1 MQQEINIK
9 VVAQD
14 RAKDNDFK
22 QLFLEMYPRLVRY
35 AVSLLGDGNEA
46 RDVVGDVFEKAWNQF
61 SSLQMETRRSW
72 LYASVRNACLNW
84 LKHQQVEQTN
94 VEALIEATRYDMSTR
109 YEEHERLLQQ
119 AERIARELKE
129 PTCTILRLC
138 YFEHLTYQQAAD
150 SRQAGHQS
158 QHREEAYFQGTR
170 HFARANEAYK
180 HRELGGKIM
189 NKNQDQELDYRMDSV
204 SENVSENASG
214 KVSENVSDARL
225 SQIFGEALGD
235 EPSKEETLAAWEAF
249 EQKHISSEE
258 EHLQKAEDELSEKK
272 IDKARILTWITAS
285 VAVAASLFLFIFRS
299 SQEISQ
305 PTEFSMELFSE
316 VTSPKQ
322 VEQTLSN
329 GYCVVSTPAATTTL
343 VTLSDG
349 TRVMLNANST
359 LEYPASFDDAEV
371 REVRL
376 KGEAHFE
383 VTKNPHR
390 PFVVKAGEMQTQ
402 VLGTI
407 FDVKAY
413 RKDAPKVTLMEGKVK
428 VSNADTEIE
437 MRPGQTATLQ
447 ADKIVVSKASSSA
460 SDWLEGDF
468 DMDQVTLAEAMSDI
482 GAWYNKTVVFQSQA
496 NMDKLIHF
504 RFSRRA
510 SLQEIITALN
520 EMGVAKVRI
529 EKGKIMVL

>member
-1 MQQEINIK
+1 
-9 VVAQD
+9 
-14 RAKDNDFK
+14 
-22 QLFLEMYPRLVRY
+22 
-35 AVSLLGDGNEA
+35 
-46 RDVVGDVFEKAWNQF
+46 
-61 SSLQMETRRSW
+61 
-72 LYASVRNACLNW
+72 
-84 LKHQQVEQTN
+84 
-94 VEALIEATRYDMSTR
+94 
-109 YEEHERLLQQ
+109 
-119 AERIARELKE
+119 
-129 PTCTILRLC
+129 
-138 YFEHLTYQQAAD
+138 
-150 SRQAGHQS
+150 
-158 QHREEAYFQGTR
+158 
-170 HFARANEAYK
+170 
-180 HRELGGKIM
+180 
-189 NKNQDQELDYRMDSV
+189 MDSV
-204 SENVSENASG
+204 SENVSENASE
-214 KVSENVSDARL
+214 KVSENASEKVSEKVSDARL

-249 EQKHISSEE
+249 EKKHISSEE

-272 IDKARILTWITAS
+272 IEDEIGGESSSRKISKARILAWITAS

-322 VEQTLSN
+322 VEQTLSD

-349 TRVMLNANST
+349 TKVMLNANST

-383 VTKNPHR
+383 VTKNHHR

-428 VSNADTEIE
+428 VNNADTEVE

>member
-1 MQQEINIK
+1 
-9 VVAQD
+9 
-14 RAKDNDFK
+14 
-22 QLFLEMYPRLVRY
+22 
-35 AVSLLGDGNEA
+35 
-46 RDVVGDVFEKAWNQF
+46 
-61 SSLQMETRRSW
+61 
-72 LYASVRNACLNW
+72 
-84 LKHQQVEQTN
+84 
-94 VEALIEATRYDMSTR
+94 
-109 YEEHERLLQQ
+109 
-119 AERIARELKE
+119 
-129 PTCTILRLC
+129 
-138 YFEHLTYQQAAD
+138 
-150 SRQAGHQS
+150 
-158 QHREEAYFQGTR
+158 
-170 HFARANEAYK
+170 
-180 HRELGGKIM
+180 M

-204 SENVSENASG
+204 SENVSENASE
-214 KVSENVSDARL
+214 KVSEKVSDARL

-258 EHLQKAEDELSEKK
+258 EHLSFEKESIVKNEKK
-272 IDKARILTWITAS
+272 VSKARILTWITAS

-322 VEQTLSN
+322 VEQTLSD

-428 VSNADTEIE
+428 VSNADTEVE

-520 EMGVAKVRI
+520 EMGVAKVRM

>member
-1 MQQEINIK
+1 
-9 VVAQD
+9 
-14 RAKDNDFK
+14 
-22 QLFLEMYPRLVRY
+22 
-35 AVSLLGDGNEA
+35 
-46 RDVVGDVFEKAWNQF
+46 
-61 SSLQMETRRSW
+61 
-72 LYASVRNACLNW
+72 
-84 LKHQQVEQTN
+84 
-94 VEALIEATRYDMSTR
+94 
-109 YEEHERLLQQ
+109 
-119 AERIARELKE
+119 
-129 PTCTILRLC
+129 
-138 YFEHLTYQQAAD
+138 
-150 SRQAGHQS
+150 
-158 QHREEAYFQGTR
+158 
-170 HFARANEAYK
+170 
-180 HRELGGKIM
+180 M
-189 NKNQDQELDYRMDSV
+189 NKNQNQEL
-204 SENVSENASG
+204 EQG
-214 KVSENVSDARL
+214 KGKNSFCNPLYQPLLQEPNDAEAGNISDARL

-249 EQKHISSEE
+249 EKKHLSSEE

-272 IDKARILTWITAS
+272 IEDEIGRENGNEIGREIGGESSSRKISKARILAWITAS

-322 VEQTLSN
+322 VEQTLKD

-349 TRVMLNANST
+349 TKVMLNANST
-359 LEYPASFDDAEV
+359 LEYPASFDDAASDKENDAADESHQV

-413 RKDAPKVTLMEGKVK
+413 RKDAPKVTLMQGKVK
-428 VSNADTEIE
+428 VSNAGTEVE

-447 ADKIVVSKASSSA
+447 ADKIVVSKASPSA

>member
-1 MQQEINIK
+1 
-9 VVAQD
+9 
-14 RAKDNDFK
+14 
-22 QLFLEMYPRLVRY
+22 
-35 AVSLLGDGNEA
+35 
-46 RDVVGDVFEKAWNQF
+46 
-61 SSLQMETRRSW
+61 
-72 LYASVRNACLNW
+72 
-84 LKHQQVEQTN
+84 
-94 VEALIEATRYDMSTR
+94 
-109 YEEHERLLQQ
+109 
-119 AERIARELKE
+119 
-129 PTCTILRLC
+129 
-138 YFEHLTYQQAAD
+138 
-150 SRQAGHQS
+150 
-158 QHREEAYFQGTR
+158 
-170 HFARANEAYK
+170 
-180 HRELGGKIM
+180 M

-214 KVSENVSDARL
+214 KVSEKISEKTSENVSDARL

-249 EQKHISSEE
+249 EKKHISSEE
-258 EHLQKAEDELSEKK
+258 EHLSFEKESIVKNEKK
-272 IDKARILTWITAS
+272 VSKARILTWITAS

-349 TRVMLNANST
+349 TKVMLNANST
-359 LEYPASFDDAEV
+359 LEYPASFDDTEV

-402 VLGTI
+402 VLGTV

-413 RKDAPKVTLMEGKVK
+413 RKDAPKVTLMQGKVK
-428 VSNADTEIE
+428 VSNADTEVE

-447 ADKIVVSKASSSA
+447 ADKIVVSKASSSV

>member
-1 MQQEINIK
+1 
-9 VVAQD
+9 
-14 RAKDNDFK
+14 
-22 QLFLEMYPRLVRY
+22 
-35 AVSLLGDGNEA
+35 
-46 RDVVGDVFEKAWNQF
+46 
-61 SSLQMETRRSW
+61 
-72 LYASVRNACLNW
+72 
-84 LKHQQVEQTN
+84 
-94 VEALIEATRYDMSTR
+94 
-109 YEEHERLLQQ
+109 
-119 AERIARELKE
+119 
-129 PTCTILRLC
+129 
-138 YFEHLTYQQAAD
+138 
-150 SRQAGHQS
+150 
-158 QHREEAYFQGTR
+158 
-170 HFARANEAYK
+170 
-180 HRELGGKIM
+180 M

-204 SENVSENASG
+204 SENVSENASE

-235 EPSKEETLAAWEAF
+235 EPSKEETLAVWEAF
-249 EQKHISSEE
+249 EKKHISSEE
-258 EHLQKAEDELSEKK
+258 EHLSFEKESIVKNEKK
-272 IDKARILTWITAS
+272 VSKARILTWITAS

-299 SQEISQ
+299 SQEISL

-322 VEQTLSN
+322 VEQTLSD

-413 RKDAPKVTLMEGKVK
+413 RKDAPKVTLMQGKVK
-428 VSNADTEIE
+428 VSNADTEVE

-447 ADKIVVSKASSSA
+447 SDKIVVSKASPSA

-496 NMDKLIHF
+496 NMGKLIHF

>member
-1 MQQEINIK
+1 
-9 VVAQD
+9 
-14 RAKDNDFK
+14 
-22 QLFLEMYPRLVRY
+22 
-35 AVSLLGDGNEA
+35 
-46 RDVVGDVFEKAWNQF
+46 
-61 SSLQMETRRSW
+61 
-72 LYASVRNACLNW
+72 
-84 LKHQQVEQTN
+84 
-94 VEALIEATRYDMSTR
+94 
-109 YEEHERLLQQ
+109 
-119 AERIARELKE
+119 
-129 PTCTILRLC
+129 
-138 YFEHLTYQQAAD
+138 
-150 SRQAGHQS
+150 
-158 QHREEAYFQGTR
+158 
-170 HFARANEAYK
+170 
-180 HRELGGKIM
+180 M

-204 SENVSENASG
+204 SENVSENASE

-249 EQKHISSEE
+249 EKKHISSEE

-272 IDKARILTWITAS
+272 IEDEIGGESSSRKISKARILAWITAS

-322 VEQTLSN
+322 VEQTLSD

-349 TRVMLNANST
+349 TKVMLNANST

-413 RKDAPKVTLMEGKVK
+413 RKDAPKVTLMQGKVK
-428 VSNADTEIE
+428 VSNADTEVE

-447 ADKIVVSKASSSA
+447 ADKIVVSKASPSA

-510 SLQEIITALN
+510 SLQEVITALN

>member
-1 MQQEINIK
+1 
-9 VVAQD
+9 
-14 RAKDNDFK
+14 
-22 QLFLEMYPRLVRY
+22 
-35 AVSLLGDGNEA
+35 
-46 RDVVGDVFEKAWNQF
+46 
-61 SSLQMETRRSW
+61 
-72 LYASVRNACLNW
+72 
-84 LKHQQVEQTN
+84 
-94 VEALIEATRYDMSTR
+94 
-109 YEEHERLLQQ
+109 
-119 AERIARELKE
+119 
-129 PTCTILRLC
+129 
-138 YFEHLTYQQAAD
+138 
-150 SRQAGHQS
+150 
-158 QHREEAYFQGTR
+158 
-170 HFARANEAYK
+170 
-180 HRELGGKIM
+180 M

-204 SENVSENASG
+204 SENVSENASE

-225 SQIFGEALGD
+225 SQMFGEALGD

-249 EQKHISSEE
+249 EKKHISSEK

-272 IDKARILTWITAS
+272 IEDEIGGESSSRKISKARILAWITAS

-413 RKDAPKVTLMEGKVK
+413 RKDAPKVTLMQGKVK
-428 VSNADTEIE
+428 VSNADTEVE

-447 ADKIVVSKASSSA
+447 ADKIVVSKASPSA

-482 GAWYNKTVVFQSQA
+482 GAWYNKTVVFLSQA

>member
-1 MQQEINIK
+1 
-9 VVAQD
+9 
-14 RAKDNDFK
+14 
-22 QLFLEMYPRLVRY
+22 
-35 AVSLLGDGNEA
+35 
-46 RDVVGDVFEKAWNQF
+46 
-61 SSLQMETRRSW
+61 
-72 LYASVRNACLNW
+72 
-84 LKHQQVEQTN
+84 
-94 VEALIEATRYDMSTR
+94 
-109 YEEHERLLQQ
+109 
-119 AERIARELKE
+119 
-129 PTCTILRLC
+129 
-138 YFEHLTYQQAAD
+138 
-150 SRQAGHQS
+150 
-158 QHREEAYFQGTR
+158 
-170 HFARANEAYK
+170 
-180 HRELGGKIM
+180 M

-204 SENVSENASG
+204 SENVSENASE
-214 KVSENVSDARL
+214 KVSEKISEKTSEKVSDARL

-249 EQKHISSEE
+249 EKKHISSEK
-258 EHLQKAEDELSEKK
+258 EHLSFEKESIVKNEKK
-272 IDKARILTWITAS
+272 VSKARILTWITAS

-322 VEQTLSN
+322 VEQTLSD

-428 VSNADTEIE
+428 VSNADTEVE
-437 MRPGQTATLQ
+437 MHPGQTATLQ
-447 ADKIVVSKASSSA
+447 SDKIVVSKASSSA

-468 DMDQVTLAEAMSDI
+468 DMDLVTLAEAMSDI

-496 NMDKLIHF
+496 NMGKLIHF

>member
-1 MQQEINIK
+1 
-9 VVAQD
+9 
-14 RAKDNDFK
+14 
-22 QLFLEMYPRLVRY
+22 
-35 AVSLLGDGNEA
+35 
-46 RDVVGDVFEKAWNQF
+46 
-61 SSLQMETRRSW
+61 
-72 LYASVRNACLNW
+72 
-84 LKHQQVEQTN
+84 
-94 VEALIEATRYDMSTR
+94 
-109 YEEHERLLQQ
+109 
-119 AERIARELKE
+119 
-129 PTCTILRLC
+129 
-138 YFEHLTYQQAAD
+138 
-150 SRQAGHQS
+150 
-158 QHREEAYFQGTR
+158 
-170 HFARANEAYK
+170 
-180 HRELGGKIM
+180 M
-189 NKNQDQELDYRMDSV
+189 NKNQDQEL
-204 SENVSENASG
+204 EQG
-214 KVSENVSDARL
+214 KGKKSFCNPLHQPLLQEPKDAEAGNISDARL

-249 EQKHISSEE
+249 EKKHISSEKE
-258 EHLQKAEDELSEKK
+258 PLQKAENELSEKK
-272 IDKARILTWITAS
+272 IEDEIEDGIGGETSSRKISKARILTWITAS
-285 VAVAASLFLFIFRS
+285 GAVAASLFLFIFRS
-299 SQEISQ
+299 SREISQ

-322 VEQTLSN
+322 VEQTLKD

-349 TRVMLNANST
+349 TKVMLNANST
-359 LEYPASFDDAEV
+359 LEYPASFDDASSDKENDAADESHQV

-413 RKDAPKVTLMEGKVK
+413 RKDAPKVTLMQGKVK
-428 VSNADTEIE
+428 VSNADTEVE

-447 ADKIVVSKASSSA
+447 ADKIVVSKASPSA

-529 EKGKIMVL
+529 EKGKIMVH

>member
-1 MQQEINIK
+1 
-9 VVAQD
+9 
-14 RAKDNDFK
+14 
-22 QLFLEMYPRLVRY
+22 
-35 AVSLLGDGNEA
+35 
-46 RDVVGDVFEKAWNQF
+46 
-61 SSLQMETRRSW
+61 
-72 LYASVRNACLNW
+72 
-84 LKHQQVEQTN
+84 
-94 VEALIEATRYDMSTR
+94 
-109 YEEHERLLQQ
+109 
-119 AERIARELKE
+119 
-129 PTCTILRLC
+129 
-138 YFEHLTYQQAAD
+138 
-150 SRQAGHQS
+150 
-158 QHREEAYFQGTR
+158 
-170 HFARANEAYK
+170 
-180 HRELGGKIM
+180 M
-189 NKNQDQELDYRMDSV
+189 NKNQDQELDYRKDSV
-204 SENVSENASG
+204 SENVSEKASG
-214 KVSENVSDARL
+214 NVSDARL

-235 EPSKEETLAAWEAF
+235 EPLKEETLAAWEAF
-249 EQKHISSEE
+249 EKKHISSEE
-258 EHLQKAEDELSEKK
+258 ELLSFEKEFIVKNEKK
-272 IDKARILTWITAS
+272 VSKARILTWITTAS

-322 VEQTLSN
+322 VEQTLSD

-349 TRVMLNANST
+349 TKVMLNANST
-359 LEYPASFDDAEV
+359 LEYPASFDDTEV

-402 VLGTI
+402 VLGTV

-428 VSNADTEIE
+428 VSNADTEVE

>member
-1 MQQEINIK
+1 
-9 VVAQD
+9 
-14 RAKDNDFK
+14 
-22 QLFLEMYPRLVRY
+22 
-35 AVSLLGDGNEA
+35 
-46 RDVVGDVFEKAWNQF
+46 
-61 SSLQMETRRSW
+61 
-72 LYASVRNACLNW
+72 
-84 LKHQQVEQTN
+84 
-94 VEALIEATRYDMSTR
+94 
-109 YEEHERLLQQ
+109 
-119 AERIARELKE
+119 
-129 PTCTILRLC
+129 
-138 YFEHLTYQQAAD
+138 
-150 SRQAGHQS
+150 
-158 QHREEAYFQGTR
+158 
-170 HFARANEAYK
+170 
-180 HRELGGKIM
+180 M

-204 SENVSENASG
+204 SENVSENASE

-249 EQKHISSEE
+249 EKKHISSEE
-258 EHLQKAEDELSEKK
+258 EHLQKTEDELSEKK
-272 IDKARILTWITAS
+272 IEDEIGRESSSRKISKARILAWITAS

-322 VEQTLSN
+322 VEQTLSD

-349 TRVMLNANST
+349 TKVMLNANST

-413 RKDAPKVTLMEGKVK
+413 RKDAPKVTLMQGKVK
-428 VSNADTEIE
+428 VSNADTEVE

-447 ADKIVVSKASSSA
+447 ADKIVVSKASPSA
-460 SDWLEGDF
+460 PDWLEGDF

-496 NMDKLIHF
+496 NMGKLIHF

>member
-1 MQQEINIK
+1 
-9 VVAQD
+9 
-14 RAKDNDFK
+14 
-22 QLFLEMYPRLVRY
+22 
-35 AVSLLGDGNEA
+35 
-46 RDVVGDVFEKAWNQF
+46 
-61 SSLQMETRRSW
+61 
-72 LYASVRNACLNW
+72 
-84 LKHQQVEQTN
+84 
-94 VEALIEATRYDMSTR
+94 
-109 YEEHERLLQQ
+109 
-119 AERIARELKE
+119 
-129 PTCTILRLC
+129 
-138 YFEHLTYQQAAD
+138 
-150 SRQAGHQS
+150 
-158 QHREEAYFQGTR
+158 
-170 HFARANEAYK
+170 
-180 HRELGGKIM
+180 M

-204 SENVSENASG
+204 SENVSENASE

-249 EQKHISSEE
+249 EKKHISSEE
-258 EHLQKAEDELSEKK
+258 EHLSFEKESIVKNEKK
-272 IDKARILTWITAS
+272 VSKARILTWITAS

-322 VEQTLSN
+322 VEQTLSD

-428 VSNADTEIE
+428 VSNADTEVE

-447 ADKIVVSKASSSA
+447 SDKIVVSRASSSV

>member
-1 MQQEINIK
+1 
-9 VVAQD
+9 
-14 RAKDNDFK
+14 
-22 QLFLEMYPRLVRY
+22 
-35 AVSLLGDGNEA
+35 
-46 RDVVGDVFEKAWNQF
+46 
-61 SSLQMETRRSW
+61 
-72 LYASVRNACLNW
+72 
-84 LKHQQVEQTN
+84 
-94 VEALIEATRYDMSTR
+94 
-109 YEEHERLLQQ
+109 
-119 AERIARELKE
+119 
-129 PTCTILRLC
+129 
-138 YFEHLTYQQAAD
+138 
-150 SRQAGHQS
+150 
-158 QHREEAYFQGTR
+158 
-170 HFARANEAYK
+170 
-180 HRELGGKIM
+180 M

-204 SENVSENASG
+204 SENVSENASE

-249 EQKHISSEE
+249 EKKHISSEE
-258 EHLQKAEDELSEKK
+258 EHLSFEKESIVKNEKK
-272 IDKARILTWITAS
+272 VSKARILTWITAS

-322 VEQTLSN
+322 VEQTLSD

-402 VLGTI
+402 VLGTV

-428 VSNADTEIE
+428 VSNADTEVE
-437 MRPGQTATLQ
+437 MHPGQTATLQ
-447 ADKIVVSKASSSA
+447 SDKIVVSRASSSV

-496 NMDKLIHF
+496 NMGKLIHF

>member
-1 MQQEINIK
+1 
-9 VVAQD
+9 
-14 RAKDNDFK
+14 
-22 QLFLEMYPRLVRY
+22 
-35 AVSLLGDGNEA
+35 
-46 RDVVGDVFEKAWNQF
+46 
-61 SSLQMETRRSW
+61 
-72 LYASVRNACLNW
+72 
-84 LKHQQVEQTN
+84 
-94 VEALIEATRYDMSTR
+94 
-109 YEEHERLLQQ
+109 
-119 AERIARELKE
+119 
-129 PTCTILRLC
+129 
-138 YFEHLTYQQAAD
+138 
-150 SRQAGHQS
+150 
-158 QHREEAYFQGTR
+158 
-170 HFARANEAYK
+170 
-180 HRELGGKIM
+180 M

-204 SENVSENASG
+204 SENVSKNASE

-235 EPSKEETLAAWEAF
+235 EPSKKETLAAWEAF
-249 EQKHISSEE
+249 EKKHISSEK

-272 IDKARILTWITAS
+272 IEDEIGRENGNEIGREIEGESSSRKVSKARILAWITAS

-299 SQEISQ
+299 SQEISL

-349 TRVMLNANST
+349 TKVMLNANST

-413 RKDAPKVTLMEGKVK
+413 RKDAPKVTLMQGKVK
-428 VSNADTEIE
+428 VSNADTEVE

-496 NMDKLIHF
+496 NMGKLIHF

>member
-1 MQQEINIK
+1 
-9 VVAQD
+9 
-14 RAKDNDFK
+14 
-22 QLFLEMYPRLVRY
+22 
-35 AVSLLGDGNEA
+35 
-46 RDVVGDVFEKAWNQF
+46 
-61 SSLQMETRRSW
+61 
-72 LYASVRNACLNW
+72 
-84 LKHQQVEQTN
+84 
-94 VEALIEATRYDMSTR
+94 
-109 YEEHERLLQQ
+109 
-119 AERIARELKE
+119 
-129 PTCTILRLC
+129 
-138 YFEHLTYQQAAD
+138 
-150 SRQAGHQS
+150 
-158 QHREEAYFQGTR
+158 
-170 HFARANEAYK
+170 
-180 HRELGGKIM
+180 M
-189 NKNQDQELDYRMDSV
+189 NKNQDQELDYRM
-204 SENVSENASG
+204 EAENA
-214 KVSENVSDARL
+214 SDARL
-225 SQIFGEALGD
+225 TRIFGEALGG

-249 EQKHISSEE
+249 EKKHISSEE
-258 EHLQKAEDELSEKK
+258 EHLSFEKESIVKNEKK
-272 IDKARILTWITAS
+272 VSKARILAWITAS

-299 SQEISQ
+299 SLEISQ

-349 TRVMLNANST
+349 TKVMLNANST
-359 LEYPASFDDAEV
+359 LEYPVSFDDAEV

-413 RKDAPKVTLMEGKVK
+413 RKDAPKVTLMQGKVK
-428 VSNADTEIE
+428 VSNADTEVE

-447 ADKIVVSKASSSA
+447 ADKIVVSKASPSA

-520 EMGVAKVRI
+520 EMGVARI
-529 EKGKIMVL
+529 RMETGKIMVL

>member
-1 MQQEINIK
+1 
-9 VVAQD
+9 
-14 RAKDNDFK
+14 
-22 QLFLEMYPRLVRY
+22 
-35 AVSLLGDGNEA
+35 
-46 RDVVGDVFEKAWNQF
+46 
-61 SSLQMETRRSW
+61 
-72 LYASVRNACLNW
+72 
-84 LKHQQVEQTN
+84 
-94 VEALIEATRYDMSTR
+94 
-109 YEEHERLLQQ
+109 
-119 AERIARELKE
+119 
-129 PTCTILRLC
+129 
-138 YFEHLTYQQAAD
+138 
-150 SRQAGHQS
+150 
-158 QHREEAYFQGTR
+158 
-170 HFARANEAYK
+170 
-180 HRELGGKIM
+180 M

-204 SENVSENASG
+204 SENVSENVSEKA
-214 KVSENVSDARL
+214 SENVSDTRL

-249 EQKHISSEE
+249 EKKHIVEN
-258 EHLQKAEDELSEKK
+258 EKK
-272 IDKARILTWITAS
+272 VSKARILTWITAS
-285 VAVAASLFLFIFRS
+285 VAVAAGLFLFIFRS

-322 VEQTLSN
+322 VEQTLSD

-349 TRVMLNANST
+349 TKVMLNANST
-359 LEYPASFDDAEV
+359 LEYPVSFDDAEV

-413 RKDAPKVTLMEGKVK
+413 RKDAPKVTLMQGKVK
-428 VSNADTEIE
+428 VSNADTEVE

-496 NMDKLIHF
+496 NMGKLIHF

>member
-1 MQQEINIK
+1 
-9 VVAQD
+9 
-14 RAKDNDFK
+14 
-22 QLFLEMYPRLVRY
+22 
-35 AVSLLGDGNEA
+35 
-46 RDVVGDVFEKAWNQF
+46 
-61 SSLQMETRRSW
+61 
-72 LYASVRNACLNW
+72 
-84 LKHQQVEQTN
+84 
-94 VEALIEATRYDMSTR
+94 
-109 YEEHERLLQQ
+109 
-119 AERIARELKE
+119 
-129 PTCTILRLC
+129 
-138 YFEHLTYQQAAD
+138 
-150 SRQAGHQS
+150 
-158 QHREEAYFQGTR
+158 
-170 HFARANEAYK
+170 
-180 HRELGGKIM
+180 M

-204 SENVSENASG
+204 SENVSENASE
-214 KVSENVSDARL
+214 KVSENVSDTRL

-249 EQKHISSEE
+249 EKKHISSEK

-272 IDKARILTWITAS
+272 IEDEIGGESSSKKISKARILAWITAS

-359 LEYPASFDDAEV
+359 LEYPASFDNAEV

-413 RKDAPKVTLMEGKVK
+413 RKDAPKVTLMQGKVK
-428 VSNADTEIE
+428 VSNADTEVE

-447 ADKIVVSKASSSA
+447 ADKIVVSKASPSA

-496 NMDKLIHF
+496 NMGKLIHF

>member
-1 MQQEINIK
+1 
-9 VVAQD
+9 
-14 RAKDNDFK
+14 
-22 QLFLEMYPRLVRY
+22 
-35 AVSLLGDGNEA
+35 
-46 RDVVGDVFEKAWNQF
+46 
-61 SSLQMETRRSW
+61 
-72 LYASVRNACLNW
+72 
-84 LKHQQVEQTN
+84 
-94 VEALIEATRYDMSTR
+94 
-109 YEEHERLLQQ
+109 
-119 AERIARELKE
+119 
-129 PTCTILRLC
+129 
-138 YFEHLTYQQAAD
+138 
-150 SRQAGHQS
+150 
-158 QHREEAYFQGTR
+158 
-170 HFARANEAYK
+170 
-180 HRELGGKIM
+180 M
-189 NKNQDQELDYRMDSV
+189 NKNQDQEL
-204 SENVSENASG
+204 EQG
-214 KVSENVSDARL
+214 KGKNSFCNPLHQPLLQEPKDAEAGNISDARL
-225 SQIFGEALGD
+225 AQIFGEALGD

-249 EQKHISSEE
+249 EKKHLPSEE
-258 EHLQKAEDELSEKK
+258 EPLQKAENELSEKK
-272 IDKARILTWITAS
+272 IEDEIEDGIGNENGREIGREIGDEIEREIEGESSSRKVSKARILTWITAS

-322 VEQTLSN
+322 VEQTLSD

-349 TRVMLNANST
+349 TKVMLNANST
-359 LEYPASFDDAEV
+359 LEYPASFDDAEI

-402 VLGTI
+402 VLGTV

-413 RKDAPKVTLMEGKVK
+413 RKDAPKVTLMQGKVK
-428 VSNADTEIE
+428 VSNADTEVE
-437 MRPGQTATLQ
+437 MCPGQTATLQ
-447 ADKIVVSKASSSA
+447 SDKIVVSKASPSA

>member
-1 MQQEINIK
+1 
-9 VVAQD
+9 
-14 RAKDNDFK
+14 
-22 QLFLEMYPRLVRY
+22 
-35 AVSLLGDGNEA
+35 
-46 RDVVGDVFEKAWNQF
+46 
-61 SSLQMETRRSW
+61 
-72 LYASVRNACLNW
+72 
-84 LKHQQVEQTN
+84 
-94 VEALIEATRYDMSTR
+94 
-109 YEEHERLLQQ
+109 
-119 AERIARELKE
+119 
-129 PTCTILRLC
+129 
-138 YFEHLTYQQAAD
+138 
-150 SRQAGHQS
+150 
-158 QHREEAYFQGTR
+158 
-170 HFARANEAYK
+170 
-180 HRELGGKIM
+180 M
-189 NKNQDQELDYRMDSV
+189 NKNQDQELDYRMDPV
-204 SENVSENASG
+204 SENVSENASE
-214 KVSENVSDARL
+214 KVSEKVSDARL

-249 EQKHISSEE
+249 EKKHISSEE
-258 EHLQKAEDELSEKK
+258 EHLSFEKESIVKNEKK
-272 IDKARILTWITAS
+272 ISKARILTWITAS

-299 SQEISQ
+299 SQEISL

-322 VEQTLSN
+322 VEQTLSD

-407 FDVKAY
+407 FNVKAY

-428 VSNADTEIE
+428 VSNADTEVE

-447 ADKIVVSKASSSA
+447 SDKIVVSRASSSV

-520 EMGVAKVRI
+520 EMGVAKVRM

>member
-1 MQQEINIK
+1 MN
-9 VVAQD
+9 
-14 RAKDNDFK
+14 KD
-22 QLFLEMYPRLVRY
+22 
-35 AVSLLGDGNEA
+35 
-46 RDVVGDVFEKAWNQF
+46 
-61 SSLQMETRRSW
+61 
-72 LYASVRNACLNW
+72 
-84 LKHQQVEQTN
+84 
-94 VEALIEATRYDMSTR
+94 
-109 YEEHERLLQQ
+109 
-119 AERIARELKE
+119 
-129 PTCTILRLC
+129 
-138 YFEHLTYQQAAD
+138 
-150 SRQAGHQS
+150 
-158 QHREEAYFQGTR
+158 
-170 HFARANEAYK
+170 
-180 HRELGGKIM
+180 
-189 NKNQDQELDYRMDSV
+189 KNQDQELDYRMDSV
-204 SENVSENASG
+204 SENVSENASE
-214 KVSENVSDARL
+214 KVSENVSDVRL
-225 SQIFGEALGD
+225 SQIFGEALDD

-249 EQKHISSEE
+249 EKKHISSEE
-258 EHLQKAEDELSEKK
+258 ELLSFEKESIVKNEKK
-272 IDKARILTWITAS
+272 VSKARILAWITAS

-322 VEQTLSN
+322 VEQTLSD

-349 TRVMLNANST
+349 TKVMLNANST

-390 PFVVKAGEMQTQ
+390 PFVVRAGEMRTQ

-413 RKDAPKVTLMEGKVK
+413 RKDAPKVTLMQGKVK
-428 VSNADTEIE
+428 VSNADTEVE

>member
-1 MQQEINIK
+1 
-9 VVAQD
+9 
-14 RAKDNDFK
+14 
-22 QLFLEMYPRLVRY
+22 
-35 AVSLLGDGNEA
+35 
-46 RDVVGDVFEKAWNQF
+46 
-61 SSLQMETRRSW
+61 
-72 LYASVRNACLNW
+72 
-84 LKHQQVEQTN
+84 
-94 VEALIEATRYDMSTR
+94 
-109 YEEHERLLQQ
+109 
-119 AERIARELKE
+119 
-129 PTCTILRLC
+129 
-138 YFEHLTYQQAAD
+138 
-150 SRQAGHQS
+150 
-158 QHREEAYFQGTR
+158 
-170 HFARANEAYK
+170 
-180 HRELGGKIM
+180 M

-204 SENVSENASG
+204 SENVSENASE

-249 EQKHISSEE
+249 EKKHISSEE

-272 IDKARILTWITAS
+272 IEDEIGRENGNEIGREIEGESSSRKVSKARILAWITAS

-299 SQEISQ
+299 SQEISL

-322 VEQTLSN
+322 VEQTLSD

-349 TRVMLNANST
+349 TKVMLNANST

-413 RKDAPKVTLMEGKVK
+413 RKDAPKVTLMQGKVK
-428 VSNADTEIE
+428 VSNADTEVE

-447 ADKIVVSKASSSA
+447 SDKIVVSKASPSA

-496 NMDKLIHF
+496 NMGKLIHF

>member
-1 MQQEINIK
+1 MN
-9 VVAQD
+9 
-14 RAKDNDFK
+14 KD
-22 QLFLEMYPRLVRY
+22 
-35 AVSLLGDGNEA
+35 
-46 RDVVGDVFEKAWNQF
+46 
-61 SSLQMETRRSW
+61 
-72 LYASVRNACLNW
+72 
-84 LKHQQVEQTN
+84 
-94 VEALIEATRYDMSTR
+94 
-109 YEEHERLLQQ
+109 
-119 AERIARELKE
+119 
-129 PTCTILRLC
+129 
-138 YFEHLTYQQAAD
+138 
-150 SRQAGHQS
+150 
-158 QHREEAYFQGTR
+158 
-170 HFARANEAYK
+170 
-180 HRELGGKIM
+180 
-189 NKNQDQELDYRMDSV
+189 KNQDQELDYRMDSV
-204 SENVSENASG
+204 SESISENASE
-214 KVSENVSDARL
+214 KVSDARL

-249 EQKHISSEE
+249 EKKHISSEE

-272 IDKARILTWITAS
+272 IEDEIGGESSSRKISKARILTWITAS

-322 VEQTLSN
+322 VEQTLSD

-349 TRVMLNANST
+349 TKVRLNANST
-359 LEYPASFDDAEV
+359 LEYPVSFSDTEV
-371 REVRL
+371 REVHL

-413 RKDAPKVTLMEGKVK
+413 RKDAPKVTLMQGKVK
-428 VSNADTEIE
+428 VSNADTEVE

-447 ADKIVVSKASSSA
+447 ADKIVVSKASPSA

-496 NMDKLIHF
+496 NMGKLIHF

>member
-1 MQQEINIK
+1 
-9 VVAQD
+9 
-14 RAKDNDFK
+14 
-22 QLFLEMYPRLVRY
+22 
-35 AVSLLGDGNEA
+35 
-46 RDVVGDVFEKAWNQF
+46 
-61 SSLQMETRRSW
+61 
-72 LYASVRNACLNW
+72 
-84 LKHQQVEQTN
+84 
-94 VEALIEATRYDMSTR
+94 
-109 YEEHERLLQQ
+109 
-119 AERIARELKE
+119 
-129 PTCTILRLC
+129 
-138 YFEHLTYQQAAD
+138 
-150 SRQAGHQS
+150 
-158 QHREEAYFQGTR
+158 
-170 HFARANEAYK
+170 
-180 HRELGGKIM
+180 M

-204 SENVSENASG
+204 SENVSENASE

-225 SQIFGEALGD
+225 SQIFGEALGN

-249 EQKHISSEE
+249 EKKHISSEE
-258 EHLQKAEDELSEKK
+258 EHLSFEKESIVKNEKK
-272 IDKARILTWITAS
+272 VSKARILAWITAS

-322 VEQTLSN
+322 VEQILSD

-349 TRVMLNANST
+349 TKVMLNANST

-413 RKDAPKVTLMEGKVK
+413 RKDAPKVTLMQGKVK
-428 VSNADTEIE
+428 VSNADTEVE

-447 ADKIVVSKASSSA
+447 SDKIVVSKASPSA

>member
-1 MQQEINIK
+1 
-9 VVAQD
+9 
-14 RAKDNDFK
+14 
-22 QLFLEMYPRLVRY
+22 
-35 AVSLLGDGNEA
+35 
-46 RDVVGDVFEKAWNQF
+46 
-61 SSLQMETRRSW
+61 
-72 LYASVRNACLNW
+72 
-84 LKHQQVEQTN
+84 
-94 VEALIEATRYDMSTR
+94 
-109 YEEHERLLQQ
+109 
-119 AERIARELKE
+119 
-129 PTCTILRLC
+129 
-138 YFEHLTYQQAAD
+138 
-150 SRQAGHQS
+150 
-158 QHREEAYFQGTR
+158 
-170 HFARANEAYK
+170 
-180 HRELGGKIM
+180 
-189 NKNQDQELDYRMDSV
+189 MDSV
-204 SENVSENASG
+204 SENVSENVFEKA
-214 KVSENVSDARL
+214 SENVSDARL

-249 EQKHISSEE
+249 EKKHISSEE
-258 EHLQKAEDELSEKK
+258 ELLSFEKESIVKNEKK
-272 IDKARILTWITAS
+272 VSKARILTWITAS

-322 VEQTLSN
+322 VEQTLSD

-402 VLGTI
+402 VLGTV

-413 RKDAPKVTLMEGKVK
+413 RKDAPKVTLMQGKVK
-428 VSNADTEIE
+428 VSNADTEVE

-447 ADKIVVSKASSSA
+447 VDKIVVSKASSSA

>member
-1 MQQEINIK
+1 
-9 VVAQD
+9 
-14 RAKDNDFK
+14 
-22 QLFLEMYPRLVRY
+22 
-35 AVSLLGDGNEA
+35 
-46 RDVVGDVFEKAWNQF
+46 
-61 SSLQMETRRSW
+61 
-72 LYASVRNACLNW
+72 
-84 LKHQQVEQTN
+84 
-94 VEALIEATRYDMSTR
+94 
-109 YEEHERLLQQ
+109 
-119 AERIARELKE
+119 
-129 PTCTILRLC
+129 
-138 YFEHLTYQQAAD
+138 
-150 SRQAGHQS
+150 
-158 QHREEAYFQGTR
+158 
-170 HFARANEAYK
+170 
-180 HRELGGKIM
+180 M

-204 SENVSENASG
+204 SE
-214 KVSENVSDARL
+214 KVSDARL

-249 EQKHISSEE
+249 EKKHISSEK
-258 EHLQKAEDELSEKK
+258 EHLSFEKESIVKNEKK
-272 IDKARILTWITAS
+272 VSKARILTWITAS

-299 SQEISQ
+299 SQEISL

-349 TRVMLNANST
+349 TRVMLNANSM

-413 RKDAPKVTLMEGKVK
+413 RKDAPKVTLMQGKVK

-447 ADKIVVSKASSSA
+447 SDKIVVSRASSSV

-496 NMDKLIHF
+496 NMGKLIHF

>member
-1 MQQEINIK
+1 
-9 VVAQD
+9 
-14 RAKDNDFK
+14 
-22 QLFLEMYPRLVRY
+22 
-35 AVSLLGDGNEA
+35 
-46 RDVVGDVFEKAWNQF
+46 
-61 SSLQMETRRSW
+61 
-72 LYASVRNACLNW
+72 
-84 LKHQQVEQTN
+84 
-94 VEALIEATRYDMSTR
+94 
-109 YEEHERLLQQ
+109 
-119 AERIARELKE
+119 
-129 PTCTILRLC
+129 
-138 YFEHLTYQQAAD
+138 
-150 SRQAGHQS
+150 
-158 QHREEAYFQGTR
+158 
-170 HFARANEAYK
+170 
-180 HRELGGKIM
+180 M

-204 SENVSENASG
+204 SEHVSENASE

-249 EQKHISSEE
+249 EKNHIVEN
-258 EHLQKAEDELSEKK
+258 EKK
-272 IDKARILTWITAS
+272 VSKARILTWITAS

-322 VEQTLSN
+322 VEQTLKD

-349 TRVMLNANST
+349 TKVMLNANST

-413 RKDAPKVTLMEGKVK
+413 RKDAPKVTLMQGKVK
-428 VSNADTEIE
+428 VSNADTEVE

-447 ADKIVVSKASSSA
+447 SDKIVVSKASSSA

-496 NMDKLIHF
+496 NMGKLIHF

>member
-1 MQQEINIK
+1 
-9 VVAQD
+9 
-14 RAKDNDFK
+14 
-22 QLFLEMYPRLVRY
+22 
-35 AVSLLGDGNEA
+35 
-46 RDVVGDVFEKAWNQF
+46 
-61 SSLQMETRRSW
+61 
-72 LYASVRNACLNW
+72 
-84 LKHQQVEQTN
+84 
-94 VEALIEATRYDMSTR
+94 
-109 YEEHERLLQQ
+109 
-119 AERIARELKE
+119 
-129 PTCTILRLC
+129 
-138 YFEHLTYQQAAD
+138 
-150 SRQAGHQS
+150 
-158 QHREEAYFQGTR
+158 
-170 HFARANEAYK
+170 
-180 HRELGGKIM
+180 M
-189 NKNQDQELDYRMDSV
+189 NKNQDQELDYRM
-204 SENVSENASG
+204 EAENA
-214 KVSENVSDARL
+214 SDARL
-225 SQIFGEALGD
+225 TRIFGEALGG

-249 EQKHISSEE
+249 EKKHISSEE
-258 EHLQKAEDELSEKK
+258 EHLSFEKESIVKNEKK
-272 IDKARILTWITAS
+272 VSKARILTWITAS

-322 VEQTLSN
+322 VEQTLSD

-349 TRVMLNANST
+349 TKVMLNANST

-390 PFVVKAGEMQTQ
+390 PFVVKAGKMQTQ

-428 VSNADTEIE
+428 VSNADTEVE

-504 RFSRRA
+504 RFSRKA

>member
-1 MQQEINIK
+1 
-9 VVAQD
+9 
-14 RAKDNDFK
+14 
-22 QLFLEMYPRLVRY
+22 
-35 AVSLLGDGNEA
+35 
-46 RDVVGDVFEKAWNQF
+46 
-61 SSLQMETRRSW
+61 
-72 LYASVRNACLNW
+72 
-84 LKHQQVEQTN
+84 
-94 VEALIEATRYDMSTR
+94 
-109 YEEHERLLQQ
+109 
-119 AERIARELKE
+119 
-129 PTCTILRLC
+129 
-138 YFEHLTYQQAAD
+138 
-150 SRQAGHQS
+150 
-158 QHREEAYFQGTR
+158 
-170 HFARANEAYK
+170 
-180 HRELGGKIM
+180 M

-204 SENVSENASG
+204 SENVSE

-249 EQKHISSEE
+249 EKKHISSEK
-258 EHLQKAEDELSEKK
+258 EHLSFEKESIVKNEKK
-272 IDKARILTWITAS
+272 VSKARILTWITAS

-299 SQEISQ
+299 SQEISL

-349 TRVMLNANST
+349 TRVMLNANSK

-428 VSNADTEIE
+428 VSNADTEVE

-447 ADKIVVSKASSSA
+447 SDKIVVSRASSSV

-496 NMDKLIHF
+496 NMGKLIHF

>member
-1 MQQEINIK
+1 
-9 VVAQD
+9 
-14 RAKDNDFK
+14 
-22 QLFLEMYPRLVRY
+22 
-35 AVSLLGDGNEA
+35 
-46 RDVVGDVFEKAWNQF
+46 
-61 SSLQMETRRSW
+61 
-72 LYASVRNACLNW
+72 
-84 LKHQQVEQTN
+84 
-94 VEALIEATRYDMSTR
+94 
-109 YEEHERLLQQ
+109 
-119 AERIARELKE
+119 
-129 PTCTILRLC
+129 
-138 YFEHLTYQQAAD
+138 
-150 SRQAGHQS
+150 
-158 QHREEAYFQGTR
+158 
-170 HFARANEAYK
+170 
-180 HRELGGKIM
+180 M
-189 NKNQDQELDYRMDSV
+189 NKNQDQELDYRM
-204 SENVSENASG
+204 EAENA
-214 KVSENVSDARL
+214 SDARL
-225 SQIFGEALGD
+225 TRIFGEALGG

-249 EQKHISSEE
+249 EKKHISSEE
-258 EHLQKAEDELSEKK
+258 EHLSFEKESIVKNEKK
-272 IDKARILTWITAS
+272 VSKARILTWITAS

-322 VEQTLSN
+322 VEQTLKD
-329 GYCVVSTPAATTTL
+329 GHCVVSTPAATTTL

-349 TRVMLNANST
+349 TKVMLNANST
-359 LEYPASFDDAEV
+359 LEYPASFDDADV

-413 RKDAPKVTLMEGKVK
+413 RKDAPKVTLMQGKVK
-428 VSNADTEIE
+428 VSNADTEVE

-482 GAWYNKTVVFQSQA
+482 GAWYNKTVVFQSQV

>member
-1 MQQEINIK
+1 
-9 VVAQD
+9 
-14 RAKDNDFK
+14 
-22 QLFLEMYPRLVRY
+22 
-35 AVSLLGDGNEA
+35 
-46 RDVVGDVFEKAWNQF
+46 
-61 SSLQMETRRSW
+61 
-72 LYASVRNACLNW
+72 
-84 LKHQQVEQTN
+84 
-94 VEALIEATRYDMSTR
+94 
-109 YEEHERLLQQ
+109 
-119 AERIARELKE
+119 
-129 PTCTILRLC
+129 
-138 YFEHLTYQQAAD
+138 
-150 SRQAGHQS
+150 
-158 QHREEAYFQGTR
+158 
-170 HFARANEAYK
+170 
-180 HRELGGKIM
+180 M

-204 SENVSENASG
+204 L
-214 KVSENVSDARL
+214 ENVSDARL

-249 EQKHISSEE
+249 EKKHISSEK
-258 EHLQKAEDELSEKK
+258 EHLSFEKESIVKNEKK
-272 IDKARILTWITAS
+272 VSKARILTWITAS

-299 SQEISQ
+299 SQEISL

-322 VEQTLSN
+322 VEQTLSD

-428 VSNADTEIE
+428 VSNADTEVE

-447 ADKIVVSKASSSA
+447 SDKIVVSRASSSV

-520 EMGVAKVRI
+520 EMGVAKVRM

>member
-1 MQQEINIK
+1 
-9 VVAQD
+9 
-14 RAKDNDFK
+14 
-22 QLFLEMYPRLVRY
+22 
-35 AVSLLGDGNEA
+35 
-46 RDVVGDVFEKAWNQF
+46 
-61 SSLQMETRRSW
+61 
-72 LYASVRNACLNW
+72 
-84 LKHQQVEQTN
+84 
-94 VEALIEATRYDMSTR
+94 
-109 YEEHERLLQQ
+109 
-119 AERIARELKE
+119 
-129 PTCTILRLC
+129 
-138 YFEHLTYQQAAD
+138 
-150 SRQAGHQS
+150 
-158 QHREEAYFQGTR
+158 
-170 HFARANEAYK
+170 
-180 HRELGGKIM
+180 M

-204 SENVSENASG
+204 SENISENVFEKA
-214 KVSENVSDARL
+214 SENVSDTRL
-225 SQIFGEALGD
+225 SQIFGEALGG

-249 EQKHISSEE
+249 EKKHISSEK
-258 EHLQKAEDELSEKK
+258 EHLQKAEDELSVKK

-349 TRVMLNANST
+349 TKVMLNANST
-359 LEYPASFDDAEV
+359 LEYPASFDDASTDKATGEDRATDASHQV
-371 REVRL
+371 REVHL

-413 RKDAPKVTLMEGKVK
+413 RKDAPKVTLMQGKVK
-428 VSNADTEIE
+428 VSNADTEVE

-447 ADKIVVSKASSSA
+447 SDKIVVSKASPSA

>member
-1 MQQEINIK
+1 
-9 VVAQD
+9 
-14 RAKDNDFK
+14 
-22 QLFLEMYPRLVRY
+22 
-35 AVSLLGDGNEA
+35 
-46 RDVVGDVFEKAWNQF
+46 
-61 SSLQMETRRSW
+61 
-72 LYASVRNACLNW
+72 
-84 LKHQQVEQTN
+84 
-94 VEALIEATRYDMSTR
+94 
-109 YEEHERLLQQ
+109 
-119 AERIARELKE
+119 
-129 PTCTILRLC
+129 
-138 YFEHLTYQQAAD
+138 
-150 SRQAGHQS
+150 
-158 QHREEAYFQGTR
+158 
-170 HFARANEAYK
+170 
-180 HRELGGKIM
+180 M

-204 SENVSENASG
+204 SENVSENASE

-249 EQKHISSEE
+249 EKKHISSEE

-272 IDKARILTWITAS
+272 IEDEIGGESSSRKISKARILAWITAS

-322 VEQTLSN
+322 VEQTLSD

-349 TRVMLNANST
+349 TKVMLNANST
-359 LEYPASFDDAEV
+359 LEYPASFDDEATGEGRAADAAHQV

-413 RKDAPKVTLMEGKVK
+413 RKDAPKVTLMQGKVK
-428 VSNADTEIE
+428 VSNADTEVE

>member
-1 MQQEINIK
+1 
-9 VVAQD
+9 
-14 RAKDNDFK
+14 
-22 QLFLEMYPRLVRY
+22 
-35 AVSLLGDGNEA
+35 
-46 RDVVGDVFEKAWNQF
+46 
-61 SSLQMETRRSW
+61 
-72 LYASVRNACLNW
+72 
-84 LKHQQVEQTN
+84 
-94 VEALIEATRYDMSTR
+94 
-109 YEEHERLLQQ
+109 
-119 AERIARELKE
+119 
-129 PTCTILRLC
+129 
-138 YFEHLTYQQAAD
+138 
-150 SRQAGHQS
+150 
-158 QHREEAYFQGTR
+158 
-170 HFARANEAYK
+170 
-180 HRELGGKIM
+180 M

-204 SENVSENASG
+204 SENVSENASE

-249 EQKHISSEE
+249 EKKHIVEN
-258 EHLQKAEDELSEKK
+258 EKK
-272 IDKARILTWITAS
+272 VSKARILTWITAS

-402 VLGTI
+402 VLGTV

-428 VSNADTEIE
+428 VSNADTEVE

-447 ADKIVVSKASSSA
+447 ADKIVVSKASPSA

-496 NMDKLIHF
+496 NMDKLIYF

>member
-1 MQQEINIK
+1 
-9 VVAQD
+9 
-14 RAKDNDFK
+14 
-22 QLFLEMYPRLVRY
+22 
-35 AVSLLGDGNEA
+35 
-46 RDVVGDVFEKAWNQF
+46 
-61 SSLQMETRRSW
+61 
-72 LYASVRNACLNW
+72 
-84 LKHQQVEQTN
+84 
-94 VEALIEATRYDMSTR
+94 
-109 YEEHERLLQQ
+109 
-119 AERIARELKE
+119 
-129 PTCTILRLC
+129 
-138 YFEHLTYQQAAD
+138 
-150 SRQAGHQS
+150 
-158 QHREEAYFQGTR
+158 
-170 HFARANEAYK
+170 
-180 HRELGGKIM
+180 M
-189 NKNQDQELDYRMDSV
+189 NKNQDQELDYRM
-204 SENVSENASG
+204 EAENA
-214 KVSENVSDARL
+214 SDARL
-225 SQIFGEALGD
+225 TRIFGEALGG

-249 EQKHISSEE
+249 EKKHISSEE
-258 EHLQKAEDELSEKK
+258 EHLSFEKESIVKNEKK
-272 IDKARILTWITAS
+272 VSKARILAWITAS

-349 TRVMLNANST
+349 TKVMLNANST

-413 RKDAPKVTLMEGKVK
+413 RKDAPKVTLMQGKVK
-428 VSNADTEIE
+428 VSNADTEVE

-520 EMGVAKVRI
+520 EMGVARI
-529 EKGKIMVL
+529 RMEKGKIMVL

>member
-1 MQQEINIK
+1 
-9 VVAQD
+9 
-14 RAKDNDFK
+14 
-22 QLFLEMYPRLVRY
+22 
-35 AVSLLGDGNEA
+35 
-46 RDVVGDVFEKAWNQF
+46 
-61 SSLQMETRRSW
+61 
-72 LYASVRNACLNW
+72 
-84 LKHQQVEQTN
+84 
-94 VEALIEATRYDMSTR
+94 
-109 YEEHERLLQQ
+109 
-119 AERIARELKE
+119 
-129 PTCTILRLC
+129 
-138 YFEHLTYQQAAD
+138 
-150 SRQAGHQS
+150 
-158 QHREEAYFQGTR
+158 
-170 HFARANEAYK
+170 
-180 HRELGGKIM
+180 M

-204 SENVSENASG
+204 SENISENVFEKA
-214 KVSENVSDARL
+214 SENVSDTRL

-249 EQKHISSEE
+249 EKKHISSEK
-258 EHLQKAEDELSEKK
+258 EHLSFEKESIVKNEKK
-272 IDKARILTWITAS
+272 VSKARILAWITAS

-322 VEQTLSN
+322 VEQTLN
-329 GYCVVSTPAATTTL
+329 DGYCVVSTPAATTTL

-349 TRVMLNANST
+349 TKVRLNANST
-359 LEYPASFDDAEV
+359 LEYPVSFSDTEV
-371 REVRL
+371 REVHL

-413 RKDAPKVTLMEGKVK
+413 RKDAPKVTLMQGKVK
-428 VSNADTEIE
+428 VSNADTEVE

-447 ADKIVVSKASSSA
+447 VDKIVVSKASSSA

-496 NMDKLIHF
+496 NMGKLIHF

-520 EMGVAKVRI
+520 EMGVARI
-529 EKGKIMVL
+529 RMERGKIMVL

>member
-1 MQQEINIK
+1 
-9 VVAQD
+9 
-14 RAKDNDFK
+14 
-22 QLFLEMYPRLVRY
+22 
-35 AVSLLGDGNEA
+35 
-46 RDVVGDVFEKAWNQF
+46 
-61 SSLQMETRRSW
+61 
-72 LYASVRNACLNW
+72 
-84 LKHQQVEQTN
+84 
-94 VEALIEATRYDMSTR
+94 
-109 YEEHERLLQQ
+109 
-119 AERIARELKE
+119 
-129 PTCTILRLC
+129 
-138 YFEHLTYQQAAD
+138 
-150 SRQAGHQS
+150 
-158 QHREEAYFQGTR
+158 
-170 HFARANEAYK
+170 
-180 HRELGGKIM
+180 M

-204 SENVSENASG
+204 SENVSENASE
-214 KVSENVSDARL
+214 KVSEKISEKTSENVSDARL

-249 EQKHISSEE
+249 EKKHISSEE

-272 IDKARILTWITAS
+272 IEDEIGGESSSRKISKARILAWITAS

-322 VEQTLSN
+322 VEQTLSD

-349 TRVMLNANST
+349 TKVMLNANST

-413 RKDAPKVTLMEGKVK
+413 RKDAPKVTLMQGKVK
-428 VSNADTEIE
+428 VSNADTEVE

-447 ADKIVVSKASSSA
+447 ADKIVVSKASPSA

-496 NMDKLIHF
+496 NMGKLIHF

-520 EMGVAKVRI
+520 EMGVAKVRM

>member
-1 MQQEINIK
+1 
-9 VVAQD
+9 
-14 RAKDNDFK
+14 
-22 QLFLEMYPRLVRY
+22 
-35 AVSLLGDGNEA
+35 
-46 RDVVGDVFEKAWNQF
+46 
-61 SSLQMETRRSW
+61 
-72 LYASVRNACLNW
+72 
-84 LKHQQVEQTN
+84 
-94 VEALIEATRYDMSTR
+94 
-109 YEEHERLLQQ
+109 
-119 AERIARELKE
+119 
-129 PTCTILRLC
+129 
-138 YFEHLTYQQAAD
+138 
-150 SRQAGHQS
+150 
-158 QHREEAYFQGTR
+158 
-170 HFARANEAYK
+170 
-180 HRELGGKIM
+180 M
-189 NKNQDQELDYRMDSV
+189 NKNQDQELDYRM
-204 SENVSENASG
+204 EAENA
-214 KVSENVSDARL
+214 SDARL
-225 SQIFGEALGD
+225 TRIFGEALGG

-249 EQKHISSEE
+249 EKKHISSEE
-258 EHLQKAEDELSEKK
+258 EHLSFEKESIVKNEKK
-272 IDKARILTWITAS
+272 VSKARILAWITAS

-349 TRVMLNANST
+349 TKVMLNANST

-413 RKDAPKVTLMEGKVK
+413 RKDAPKVTLMQGKVK
-428 VSNADTEIE
+428 VSNADTEVE

>member
-1 MQQEINIK
+1 
-9 VVAQD
+9 
-14 RAKDNDFK
+14 
-22 QLFLEMYPRLVRY
+22 
-35 AVSLLGDGNEA
+35 
-46 RDVVGDVFEKAWNQF
+46 
-61 SSLQMETRRSW
+61 
-72 LYASVRNACLNW
+72 
-84 LKHQQVEQTN
+84 
-94 VEALIEATRYDMSTR
+94 
-109 YEEHERLLQQ
+109 
-119 AERIARELKE
+119 
-129 PTCTILRLC
+129 
-138 YFEHLTYQQAAD
+138 
-150 SRQAGHQS
+150 
-158 QHREEAYFQGTR
+158 
-170 HFARANEAYK
+170 
-180 HRELGGKIM
+180 M
-189 NKNQDQELDYRMDSV
+189 NKDQDQELDYRMDSV
-204 SENVSENASG
+204 SENVSENASE

-225 SQIFGEALGD
+225 SQMFGEALGD

-249 EQKHISSEE
+249 EKKHISSEE
-258 EHLQKAEDELSEKK
+258 EHLSFEKESIVKNEKK
-272 IDKARILTWITAS
+272 VSKARILAWITAS

-413 RKDAPKVTLMEGKVK
+413 RKDAPKVTLMQGKVK
-428 VSNADTEIE
+428 VSNADTEVE

-520 EMGVAKVRI
+520 EMGVAKVRM

>member
-1 MQQEINIK
+1 
-9 VVAQD
+9 
-14 RAKDNDFK
+14 
-22 QLFLEMYPRLVRY
+22 
-35 AVSLLGDGNEA
+35 
-46 RDVVGDVFEKAWNQF
+46 
-61 SSLQMETRRSW
+61 
-72 LYASVRNACLNW
+72 
-84 LKHQQVEQTN
+84 
-94 VEALIEATRYDMSTR
+94 
-109 YEEHERLLQQ
+109 
-119 AERIARELKE
+119 
-129 PTCTILRLC
+129 
-138 YFEHLTYQQAAD
+138 
-150 SRQAGHQS
+150 
-158 QHREEAYFQGTR
+158 
-170 HFARANEAYK
+170 
-180 HRELGGKIM
+180 M

-204 SENVSENASG
+204 SENVS
-214 KVSENVSDARL
+214 DARL
-225 SQIFGEALGD
+225 SQMFGEALGD

-249 EQKHISSEE
+249 EKKHISSEK
-258 EHLQKAEDELSEKK
+258 EHLSFEKESIVKNEKK
-272 IDKARILTWITAS
+272 VSKARILAWITAS

-349 TRVMLNANST
+349 TKVMLNANST

-413 RKDAPKVTLMEGKVK
+413 RKDAPKVTLMQGKVK
-428 VSNADTEIE
+428 VSNADTEVE

-447 ADKIVVSKASSSA
+447 ADKIVVSKASPSA

-482 GAWYNKTVVFQSQA
+482 GAWYNKTVAFQSQA